1 MPIND
6 ESRNNLLIFV
16 AHVAMLQ
23 SAVHRNA
30 TSEQIHARLSQI
42 DADAVALAEVLAK
55 EDPSLAEAVKQAW
68 RDPARVGGRSSAG
81 AQRS

>member
-6 ESRNNLLIFV
+6 ESRNNLLLFV
-16 AHVAMLQ
+16 AHVSMLQ

-42 DADAVALAEVLAK
+42 ESDAGALVEALAK
-55 EDPSLAEAVKQAW
+55 EDSGMAEAVKQAW
-68 RDPARVGGRSSAG
+68 QEPARVPTRNPASAPRG
-81 AQRS
+81 

>member
-6 ESRNNLLIFV
+6 DSRTSLLLFV

-23 SAVHRNA
+23 NAVHRNA

-42 DADAVALAEVLAK
+42 EADAHALFGALAA
-55 EDPSLAEAVKQAW
+55 EDPSLADAVKQAW
-68 RDPARVGGRSSAG
+68 LEPARVPTRSAAG